1 MKVVLYSRTST
12 KKQNINEQLLSLVK
26 ICDDNDWDIS
36 KSFKDYGISVL
47 VSERE
52 GLSDLINF
60 CLNNKVD
67 KVLVTELSRLSRDKE
82 QLKELISTLYEVGTS
97 IYFSG
102 LKIETLINNNINQ
115 NCLTIIYSEI
125 DFANREV
132 LKIRSRFERGYNSY
146 RLNGG
151 KVGRKVGFRFT
162 EMDLILKHEDV
173 VKLLQIGVSVRSIMS
188 LTGKSSP
195 TVQKI
200 KKILKNNNALLDVK
214 PMKTTDVLKRVL
226 ENPNWIMEL

>member
-36 KSFKDYGISVL
+36 KSFKDYGISGL

-115 NCLTIIYSEI
+115 NKETSLFSLVNPPNIINKTQDKRISDEWLNAQI
-125 DFANREV
+125 DKYYHKEKDDPEARKMRFDD
-132 LKIRSRFERGYNSY
+132 LKSTYEFYIEMEKKQRKKKKGSS
-146 RLNGG
+146 GG
-151 KVGRKVGFRFT
+151 MYYGCY
-162 EMDLILKHEDV
+162 
-173 VKLLQIGVSVRSIMS
+173 VKDIKSNEIMS
-188 LTGKSSP
+188 
-195 TVQKI
+195 
-200 KKILKNNNALLDVK
+200 VK
-214 PMKTTDVLKRVL
+214 EFYQEKAPQ
-226 ENPNWIMEL
+226 NF

>member
-36 KSFKDYGISVL
+36 KSFKDYGISGL

-115 NCLTIIYSEI
+115 NCLTIIYNEI

-146 RLNGG
+146 ISNGG

-200 KKILKNNNALLDVK
+200 KKILKNNNTLSDVK

>member
-36 KSFKDYGISVL
+36 KSFKDYGISGL

-82 QLKELISTLYEVGTS
+82 QLKELISNLYEVGTS

-115 NCLTIIYSEI
+115 NCLTIIYNEI

-146 RLNGG
+146 ISNGG

-200 KKILKNNNALLDVK
+200 KKILKNNNTLSDVK

>member
-36 KSFKDYGISVL
+36 KSFKDYGISGL

-67 KVLVTELSRLSRDKE
+67 KVSRLSRDKE

-115 NCLTIIYSEI
+115 NCLTIIYNEI

-188 LTGKSSP
+188 LTGKSSS

-200 KKILKNNNALLDVK
+200 KKILKNNNTLSDVK

>member
-1 MKVVLYSRTST
+1 MSHM
-12 KKQNINEQLLSLVK
+12 INQLE
-26 ICDDNDWDIS
+26 I
-36 KSFKDYGISVL
+36 
-47 VSERE
+47 
-52 GLSDLINF
+52 
-60 CLNNKVD
+60 
-67 KVLVTELSRLSRDKE
+67 
-82 QLKELISTLYEVGTS
+82 
-97 IYFSG
+97 
-102 LKIETLINNNINQ
+102 Q
-115 NCLTIIYSEI
+115 NCLNIIYSEI
-125 DFANREV
+125 DFSNREV
-132 LKIRSRFERGYNSY
+132 LKIRSRFERGYKSY
-146 RLNGG
+146 RSDGG

-200 KKILKNNNALLDVK
+200 KKILKNNNTLSDVK

>member
-36 KSFKDYGISVL
+36 KSFKDYGISGL

-82 QLKELISTLYEVGTS
+82 KLKELISTLYEVGTS

-115 NCLTIIYSEI
+115 NCLTIIYNEI

-146 RLNGG
+146 ISNGG